1 VPPEPYRIV
10 FAAGVRWNLERL
22 PSAVVWACLEFIDG
36 PITDNPQRV
45 GKPLDS
51 PFAGS
56 HAARRGAAATRV
68 MYRFNPDTHTVEI
81 LRIDHRADVYRP

>member
-1 VPPEPYRIV
+1 MPPEPYRIV
-10 FAAGVRWNLERL
+10 FAAGVRRNLQRL

-45 GKPLDS
+45 GKPLDP

-56 HAARRGAAATRV
+56 HAARRGSYRV
-68 MYRFNPDTHTVEI
+68 MYRIDPDTHTVEI

>member
-1 VPPEPYRIV
+1 
-10 FAAGVRWNLERL
+10 
-22 PSAVVWACLEFIDG
+22 
-36 PITDNPQRV
+36 
-45 GKPLDS
+45 LDS